1 MNVAS
6 AIASN
11 NADTGLAIRAAAVA
25 LDLDFISVAR
35 ERYDLILPKAYLED
49 SRVAALL
56 QTIKENKEFHGTV
69 KSLGGY
75 DLRDCGKIMY
85 EQ

>member
-6 AIASN
+6 AVASN
-11 NADTGLAIRAAAVA
+11 NADTGLAIRAAAIA
-25 LDLDFISVAR
+25 LGLDFIPLAQ
-35 ERYDLILPKAYLED
+35 ERYDIILPMEHSDDPKVRAF
-49 SRVAALL
+49 L
-56 QTIKENKEFHGTV
+56 QTIKKSNEFAKTV
-69 KSLGGY
+69 NNLGGY

>member
-6 AIASN
+6 AVASN

-25 LDLDFISVAR
+25 LELDFIPVAQ
-35 ERYDLILPKAYLED
+35 ERYDLILPKAFLD
-49 SRVAALL
+49 DPRVAALL
-56 QTIKENKEFHGTV
+56 QTIKGDEAFHKIV
-69 KSLGGY
+69 ESLGGY